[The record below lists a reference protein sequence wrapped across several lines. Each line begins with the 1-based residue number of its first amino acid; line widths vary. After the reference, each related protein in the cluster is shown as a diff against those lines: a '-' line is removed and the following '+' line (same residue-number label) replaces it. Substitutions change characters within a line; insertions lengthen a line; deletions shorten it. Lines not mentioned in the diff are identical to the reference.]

1 MSLTLTIL
9 TAGVLLLQDPAPAK
23 EIKITELPP
32 FPVPVASF
40 GGAVSDGWLYVYSG
54 HIGTQHAHSKENLY
68 PGFLR
73 LNLADP
79 EKWEE
84 LPGGQPLQGMPL
96 VSHSGKLY
104 RVGGLSARNEAK
116 DKADLHSVE
125 TVAEFDPA
133 TKKWVDIASL
143 PEGRSSHDAVAV
155 GDKLYVIGGWKLAG
169 EDQEWLPAS
178 LVLDLKNPTTGWKKI
193 ADPPF
198 QRRALA
204 VAAARN
210 KIYALGGMD
219 SDNKPSAEV
228 DVYDIATDK
237 WSKGP
242 AIPGSGRNAFG
253 IAAVGIGDDIY
264 TSTLDGAINR
274 LNEKGDG
281 WDQVGKLPSG
291 RFFHRLLSAGP
302 DELVIVA
309 GANMKEGHLASVG
322 LLRVK

>member
-1 MSLTLTIL
+1 MSFSLAALVAGAIL
-9 TAGVLLLQDPAPAK
+9 MQDPAPAK
-23 EIKITELPP
+23 EIKITELPA
-32 FPVPVASF
+32 FPVAVASF

-79 EKWEE
+79 KKWEE
-84 LPGGQPLQGMPL
+84 LQGGQPLQGMPL
-96 VSHSGKLY
+96 VSHAGKIY

-116 DKADLHSVE
+116 DKPDLHSVA
-125 TVAEFDPA
+125 TVAEFDP
-133 TKKWVDIASL
+133 TTNKWTDIAPL
-143 PEGRSSHDAVAV
+143 PEGRSSHDAVVV
-155 GDKLYVIGGWKLAG
+155 GDKLYVVGGWKLTG
-169 EDQEWLPAS
+169 EDQEWLPSA
-178 LVLDLKNPTTGWKKI
+178 LVLDLKNPTTGWTKI

-204 VAAARN
+204 VVAARN

-228 DVYDIATDK
+228 DVYDIATSK

-253 IAAVGIGDDIY
+253 VAATGSGDDVY
-264 TSTLDGAINR
+264 VSTLDGIVNR
-274 LNEKGDG
+274 LNKTGDA
-281 WDQVGKLPSG
+281 WEPAGKLATG
-291 RFFHRLLSAGP
+291 RFFHRLLPAGP
-302 DELVIVA
+302 EQLVIVA

-322 LLRVK
+322 LLRVE